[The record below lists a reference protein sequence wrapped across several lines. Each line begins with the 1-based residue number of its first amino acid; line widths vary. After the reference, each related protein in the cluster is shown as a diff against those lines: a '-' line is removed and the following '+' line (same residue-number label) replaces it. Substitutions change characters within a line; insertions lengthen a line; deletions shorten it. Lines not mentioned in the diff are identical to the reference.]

1 MRVYSNI
8 TETIGFTPLVH
19 LQNIEK
25 HFSLNAKI
33 FAKVESFN
41 PAGSVKDRA
50 ALFMINDAEKK
61 GLINKDTTIIEPT
74 SGNTGI
80 GLASIAASRGYKV
93 ILTMSSSMSKERQDL
108 LKAYGAEIVLTEPA
122 KGIPGAI
129 EKAQELASTIEN
141 SFIPS
146 QFSNMA
152 NAQSHIETTGPEI
165 WADTDG
171 TVDIFVAGIGSGG
184 TVTGTGTFLKSKN
197 PSIKLI
203 GVEPEKSP
211 FLTKGE
217 KGPHGIQGIGAG
229 FKPDILNTEIIDTI
243 ERVADEDA
251 KSTAQLL
258 ALNEGILAGISS
270 GAALYMAIQYAKKQ
284 ENKDKVIVVVL
295 PDTGERYLSTG
306 LFLYE

>member
-1 MRVYSNI
+1 MRIYNTI
-8 TETIGFTPLVH
+8 TDTIGSTPLVR

-25 HFSLNAKI
+25 QFALNAKI
-33 FAKVESFN
+33 VAKVEAFN

-50 ALFMINDAEKK
+50 ALFMINDAEQK
-61 GLINKDTTIIEPT
+61 GLINKGTTIIEPT

-93 ILTMSSSMSKERQDL
+93 VLTMSSSMSKERQDL

-129 EKAQELASTIEN
+129 EKAEELASQIEN

-146 QFSNMA
+146 QFSNPA
-152 NAQSHIETTGPEI
+152 NYQAHIETTGPEI

-171 TVDIFVAGIGSGG
+171 GVDIFVAGIGSGG
-184 TVTGTGTFLKSKN
+184 TVTGVGHYLKSKN
-197 PSIKLI
+197 AAIQVI

-229 FKPDILNTEIIDTI
+229 FKPDILNTDVIDTI
-243 ERVADEDA
+243 EAIADEDA
-251 KSTAQLL
+251 FATAKIL
-258 ALNEGILAGISS
+258 AHKEGLLAGISS
-270 GAALYMAIQYAKKQ
+270 GAALYAAIQYAKKA
-284 ENKDKVIVVVL
+284 ENKDKTIVVVL

-306 LFLYE
+306 LFL